1 MELPRN
7 LSVVSY
13 AVNGRGLGHLSRQV
27 AIHRWLRRYAAFV
40 GVRSQHWFLTTS
52 EADTLLFHEGFAGFK
67 LPSKAALADAGIPKP
82 SYLALAKQWV
92 WHSVALL
99 RPDLFV
105 VDTFPGGSFQ
115 ELLGVLD
122 LCRHPALVLRPVR
135 PEFARRPA
143 FRALAGL
150 YERVIVPSREQD
162 ETGLAE
168 ALGLAR
174 ERLRFVGPIMRG
186 ESFERLA
193 RSDARAWLGV
203 PERVRCVL
211 VSGGGGGDDGVDE
224 LFDAVER
231 ALARLQ
237 SDDVWLVYAAGPLFR
252 GRPRTGPRRVW
263 WTTPDLPKLL
273 AAFDAGVCAGGFNS
287 VHELGFAA
295 IPTVFVPQRKVADDQ
310 HDRARKLVE
319 RAAAICIEL
328 EQATAPD
335 GTSLTDALREVL
347 DPERGARLAANARAF
362 TPENNARAAAREL
375 LALALPRAIVDR
387 AEEELDDALLSELDG
402 LGATVAELVELA
414 VDLQDPRTPVDRTE
428 LALAPALE
436 LLVEA
441 RALELPHPLA
451 SRLARLLARRIKT
464 QELGSALLCE
474 HLFTLLRAPM
484 VTQQWSALAMLLDAL
499 PGERDLGP
507 GEFVARLLRLLD
519 TAAGRG
525 VDLLGVTRLLLDHGS
540 GHEGTLLYERLQR
553 AINAAPATTQHSPS
567 LGRERIGGVEP

>member
-7 LSVVSY
+7 LSIVSY

-27 AIHRWLRRYAAFV
+27 AIHRWLRRYAAFA

-67 LPSKAALADAGIPKP
+67 LPSKAAVADAGIPKP

-122 LCRHPALVLRPVR
+122 LCKHPALVLRPVR

-150 YERVIVPSREQD
+150 YERVIVPSFERD
-162 ETGLAE
+162 EAGLAD

-174 ERLRFVGPIMRG
+174 GRLCFVGPIMRG
-186 ESFERLA
+186 ESFERLS
-193 RSDARAWLGV
+193 RSEARAWLGV
-203 PERVRCVL
+203 PEQVRCVL
-211 VSGGGGGDDGVDE
+211 VSGGGGGDERVGE
-224 LFDAVER
+224 LFEAIEA

-237 SDDVWLVYAAGPLFR
+237 LDDVWLVYAAGPLFR
-252 GRPRTGPRRVW
+252 GRPRTGARRVW
-263 WTTPDLPKLL
+263 WTTPDLPRLL
-273 AAFDAGVCAGGFNS
+273 AAFDASVCAGGFNS
-287 VHELGFAA
+287 VHELGFAG

-319 RAAAICIEL
+319 RDAAICVEL
-328 EQATAPD
+328 EQATGPD
-335 GTSLTDALREVL
+335 FSSGGAGLTEALREVL
-347 DPERGARLAANARAF
+347 DPDRGAQLAANARAF
-362 TPENNARAAAREL
+362 TPTNNARAAAREL
-375 LALALPRAIVDR
+375 LALTLPRAVIER
-387 AEEELDDALLSELDG
+387 AEDELDEALLSELEG
-402 LGATVAELVELA
+402 LGASVAELVELA
-414 VDLQDPRTPVDRTE
+414 VDLQDPRTPIDRSA

-436 LLVEA
+436 LLSEA
-441 RALELPHPLA
+441 RELELPHPLL
-451 SRLARLLARRIKT
+451 SRLGRLLARRIKT
-464 QELGSALLCE
+464 QELASE
-474 HLFTLLRAPM
+474 HLLALVRAPA
-484 VTQQWSALAMLLDAL
+484 VRQQWSALVMLLDAL
-499 PGERDLGP
+499 PGERELSP

-519 TAAGRG
+519 SAAERG
-525 VDLLGVTRLLLDHGS
+525 VDLLGVTRLILEHGS
-540 GHEGTLLYERLQR
+540 SQAGALLYERLQR
-553 AINAAPATTQHSPS
+553 AVNASPTSQARAPARA
-567 LGRERIGGVEP
+567 RERIGGVES